1 MNGDPNVHLE
11 RVKQGG
17 YAWIGDKTT
26 IELEMAKECG
36 LMTIKEEFL
45 PLKYALVFP
54 KHSTHLSTFSNQ
66 YVRFYFHC
74 CTEITFY

>member
-1 MNGDPNVHLE
+1 MQS
-11 RVKQGG
+11 VKNSKTSVKAWSNLI
-17 YAWIGDKTT
+17 AWIGDKTT
-26 IELEMAKECG
+26 IELEMAEECG

-66 YVRFYFHC
+66 
-74 CTEITFY
+74 